1 MRYILIL
8 ESISNTS
15 VNEKNKLQSNLT
27 GDRVYIS
34 RKKYRYCAV
43 TCLPWLSLK
52 RKKTASLLSPVTAL
66 ASRFKRKSVFV
77 IIFFK
82 PCLQHRNR
90 KLETNPQPAW
100 EDTQTPDQK
109 WLHGTEPQAHR
120 PTSSRP
126 VQHVVRMASDP
137 LLLQNSTKPQPSFGN
152 EGGPYSLTARIN
164 LSRKYSEEGSIEKRS
179 GHHHLVLS

>member
-1 MRYILIL
+1 MRKTNYKVIWLGTMYIFP
-8 ESISNTS
+8 
-15 VNEKNKLQSNLT
+15 EKSTGIVQSL
-27 GDRVYIS
+27 VYPS
-34 RKKYRYCAV
+34 CPSKGTRLLLCF
-43 TCLPWLSLK
+43 LLSLLWLPGS
-52 RKKTASLLSPVTAL
+52 KK
-66 ASRFKRKSVFV
+66 KSVFV

-164 LSRKYSEEGSIEKRS
+164 LSRKYSEEGSTEKRS